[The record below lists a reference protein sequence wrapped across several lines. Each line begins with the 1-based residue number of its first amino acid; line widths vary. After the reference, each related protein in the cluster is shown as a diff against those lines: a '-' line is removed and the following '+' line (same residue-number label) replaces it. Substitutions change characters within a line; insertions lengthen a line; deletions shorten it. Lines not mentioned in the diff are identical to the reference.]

1 MNKTIKVNQET
12 IDWEEN
18 LTIVRVLKIMNYTFK
33 MIVVKVNGELVKKE
47 DYDIKIIPEGAEVLI
62 IHLIAGG

>member
-1 MNKTIKVNQET
+1 MDKTITVNQET

-18 LTIVRVLKIMNYTFK
+18 LTIDRVLKIMNYTFK

-47 DYDIKIIPEGAEVLI
+47 DYDTKIIPEGAEVQV